1 MTERCNQI
9 MNCRDESDED
19 HCSLLV
25 FKENYNKKV
34 APFTINTTDN
44 TVIPVSVSVST
55 SLMNVLEISEFTHT
69 ISLKLGI
76 TLEWY
81 ENRVQYHNL
90 KTEESLNVLSNNE
103 VMSNRN
109 GTQIEKSLSVD
120 QFTLDSLHH
129 LPEHRQQ

>member
-1 MTERCNQI
+1 MICVLSMTERCNQI

-34 APFTINTTDN
+34 APFTINTTDKS
-44 TVIPVSVSVST
+44 VIPVSVSVST

-109 GTQIEKSLSVD
+109 RTQIEKVYL
-120 QFTLDSLHH
+120 
-129 LPEHRQQ
+129 